1 VQYLFTDRKGGV
13 SAPPFSSL
21 NLGRRVGDDPAA
33 VAENRARLTARLGGA
48 RPVFMQ
54 QIHSATVRTIGGDG
68 LGEDVAQTDGL
79 VTDRPGIA
87 LAVLAA
93 DCVPIL
99 AFDEEAA
106 VIGVA
111 HAGRLGSAAGI
122 GAELVAAMTGLGAD
136 AHRMTLIL
144 GPAVC
149 GRCYEVP
156 DAMRDEVDAS
166 LPGSA
171 TVTRS
176 GSPALDLRAGL
187 AAQLAALGV
196 CDVRTDPRCTME
208 DPTLFSHRRDARTGR
223 QAGVIW
229 LD

>member
-1 VQYLFTDRKGGV
+1 MHYLFTDRKGGV

-21 NLGRRVGDDPAA
+21 NLGRRVGDDPSA

-54 QIHSATVRTIGGDG
+54 QIHSATVRTIGGDES
-68 LGEDVAQTDGL
+68 GEDIAQTDGL

-87 LAVLAA
+87 LAALAA
-93 DCVPIL
+93 DCVPML
-99 AFDEEAA
+99 AFDEQAA

-136 AHRMTLIL
+136 VHRVTVIL

-156 DAMRDEVDAS
+156 AAMRDEVDAS

-171 TVTRS
+171 TVSRS
-176 GSPALDLRAGL
+176 GTPALDLRAGL

-196 CDVRTDPRCTME
+196 RDVRTDPRCTME